1 MKIAYVRI
9 SNILGL
15 EEFEMAPGG
24 TLTEISGDNG
34 LGKTSIL
41 EAIKAGTQGGHD
53 ATLLRKGADKGEIV
67 LVLDDGT
74 ELHKH
79 VGQTKSSLDLIKD
92 GKKVP
97 RPSDTIKG
105 LTDLLSV
112 NPVEFLT
119 APKKDRV
126 KVLLE
131 AMPINVDPARLTEIS
146 GIPVDM
152 QPGTHGLAMIEM
164 VHKLVYEDRTGTNR
178 AVKEKEATIN
188 QLTLAMPEVPGG
200 VEGDEDALLQQIETL
215 RAARDA
221 ETTRIDTKLTGV
233 RDESNAR
240 QQKIKD
246 DAQARI
252 DAIKAECQA
261 ALDAEKAALA
271 DTEGKAGRVRQRAL
285 DTFTE
290 QAGPINETLAAI
302 RTNRNAFAKRE
313 QTKATIAQMDAEL
326 EDLRADVERQTKAL
340 DDLDAYRSEL
350 LATLPIPG
358 LEVRDGEVMRDGV
371 PFDRLNTAQ
380 QVDIA
385 IEIAKLRAGDL
396 AICCVDRFEALSPDT
411 LAEFKKRAEAS
422 NLQLIVTRVDRGEL
436 TIQTQ

>member
-112 NPVEFLT
+112 NPVEFLN

-131 AMPINVDPARLTEIS
+131 AMPIDVDPARLTEIS

-152 QPGTHGLAMIEM
+152 QPGAHGLTMIEM

-200 VEGDEDALLQQIETL
+200 VEGDEDALLTQIDTL
-215 RAARDA
+215 RNSRDA
-221 ETTRIDTKLTGV
+221 ETARIDDKLKGV
-233 RDESNAR
+233 RQASSER
-240 QQKIKD
+240 EQKIKA

-252 DAIKAECQA
+252 DAIRTECQA
-261 ALDAEKAALA
+261 AADAEKAALA

-290 QAGPINETLAAI
+290 AAGPINETLAAI
-302 RTNRNAFAKRE
+302 RTNRSAFAKRE
-313 QTKATIAQMDAEL
+313 QTKATISQMETEL
-326 EDLRADVERQTKAL
+326 EGLRTDAERQTQAINS
-340 DDLDAYRSEL
+340 LDAYRSEL
-350 LATLPIPG
+350 LASLPIPG
-358 LEVRDGEVMRDGV
+358 LEVKDGEVLRDGV

>member
-15 EEFEMAPGG
+15 EEFEMSPGG

-79 VGQTKSSLDLIKD
+79 VSATKSTLDLIKD
-92 GKKVP
+92 GKKIP

-112 NPVEFLT
+112 NPVDFLT

-131 AMPINVDPARLTEIS
+131 AMPIEVDPARLTEIS

-152 QPGTHGLAMIEM
+152 QPGAHGLAMIEM

-188 QLTLAMPEVPGG
+188 QLTLAMPEAPGG

-221 ETTRIDTKLTGV
+221 ETARIDTKLTGV
-233 RDESNAR
+233 R
-240 QQKIKD
+240 KD
-246 DAQARI
+246 SSERTHAVKAEAQARI

-261 ALDAEKAALA
+261 AIDAEVASLA
-271 DTEGKAGRVRQRAL
+271 DIESKAGRVRQRAM
-285 DTFTE
+285 DAFTE

-302 RTNRNAFAKRE
+302 RTNRHAFAKRE
-313 QTKATIAQMDAEL
+313 QTKATIAQMDTEL
-326 EDLRADVERQTKAL
+326 EDLRADAERQTAAL
-340 DDLDAYRSEL
+340 NGLDAYRSEL
-350 LATLPIPG
+350 LSSLPIPG
-358 LEVRDGEVMRDGV
+358 LEVKDGEVLRDGV

-411 LAEFKKRAEAS
+411 LAEFRERAAAS
-422 NLQLIVTRVDRGEL
+422 NLQLIVTRVDRGDL
-436 TIQTQ
+436 TIRTQ

>member
-1 MKIAYVRI
+1 MKISYVRI

-41 EAIKAGTQGGHD
+41 EAIKAATVGGHD

-79 VGQTKSSLDLIKD
+79 VSATKSSLDLIKD
-92 GKKVP
+92 GKKIP
-97 RPSDTIKG
+97 RSSDTIKG

-126 KVLLE
+126 KALLE
-131 AMPINVDPARLTEIS
+131 AMPIDVDAERLAEIT
-146 GIPVDM
+146 GIPLDL
-152 QPGTHGLAMIEM
+152 QPGTHGLAMIET
-164 VHKLVYEDRTGTNR
+164 VHKMVFEDRTGTNR

-215 RAARDA
+215 RTARDA
-221 ETTRIDTKLTGV
+221 ETARIDTKLTGV
-233 RDESNAR
+233 RKESSDRTQA
-240 QQKIKD
+240 IKS

-252 DAIKAECQA
+252 DAIKAECQEA
-261 ALDAEKAALA
+261 VDKEAAALA
-271 DTEGKAGRVRQRAL
+271 DTEQKAGRVRQRAM

-313 QTKATIAQMDAEL
+313 QTKATISQMDTEL
-326 EDLRADVERQTKAL
+326 EDLRADAERQTQAL
-340 DDLDAYRSEL
+340 NGLDAYRSEL
-350 LATLPIPG
+350 LASLPIPG
-358 LEVRDGEVMRDGV
+358 LEVKDGEVLRDGV

-411 LAEFKKRAEAS
+411 LAEFKTRAEAS
-422 NLQLIVTRVDRGEL
+422 NLQLIVTRVDRGDL

>member
-1 MKIAYVRI
+1 MKISYVRI

-79 VGQTKSSLDLIKD
+79 VSATKSTLDLIKD

-112 NPVEFLT
+112 NPVEFLN

-131 AMPINVDPARLTEIS
+131 AMPIEVDPARLTEIS

-152 QPGTHGLAMIEM
+152 QPGAHGLAMIEM

-200 VEGDEDALLQQIETL
+200 VDGDEDVLLQRVDEL
-215 RAARDA
+215 RTARDA
-221 ETTRIDTKLTGV
+221 ETARIDAKLKGV
-233 RDESNAR
+233 REESNAR
-240 QQKIKD
+240 QQKIREE
-246 DAQARI
+246 AQAKI
-252 DAIKAECQA
+252 DAIKAECQT
-261 ALDAEKAALA
+261 ALDTEKAALA
-271 DTEGKAGRVRQRAL
+271 DTEGKAGRVRQKAL

-290 QAGPINETLAAI
+290 QAGPINETLAAV
-302 RTNRNAFAKRE
+302 RLNRNAFAKRE
-313 QTKATIAQMDAEL
+313 QTKATISQMDAEL
-326 EDLRADVERQTKAL
+326 EDLRADAERQTAAL
-340 DDLDAYRSEL
+340 AGLDAYRSEL
-350 LATLPIPG
+350 LASLPIPG
-358 LEVRDGEVMRDGV
+358 LEVKDGEVLRDGV

-396 AICCVDRFEALSPDT
+396 AICCVDRFEALSPET

-422 NLQLIVTRVDRGEL
+422 KLQLIVTRVDRGEL

>member
-1 MKIAYVRI
+1 MKIAHIRI
-9 SNILGL
+9 NNILGL
-15 EEFEMAPGG
+15 EEFEMSPGG

-41 EAIKAGTQGGHD
+41 EAIKAATQGGHD

-74 ELHKH
+74 ELHKK
-79 VGQTKSSLDLIKD
+79 VTADKSSLDLIKD

-112 NPVEFLT
+112 NPVDFLT

-131 AMPINVDPARLTEIS
+131 AMPIEVDPARLTEITS
-146 GIPVDM
+146 IPLDL
-152 QPGTHGLAMIEM
+152 QPGTHGLAMIEA
-164 VHKLVYEDRTGTNR
+164 VHKMVFEDRTGTNR
-178 AVKEKEATIN
+178 AVKEKESTIN
-188 QLTLAMPEVPGG
+188 QLGLAMPEVPGG
-200 VEGDEDALLQQIETL
+200 IEGDEDALLQQIETL

-221 ETTRIDTKLTGV
+221 ETTRIDTKLTGMRKDSSDKV
-233 RDESNAR
+233 QA
-240 QQKIKD
+240 IKA

-261 ALDAEKAALA
+261 AVDAEVAAMNQ
-271 DTEGKAGRVRQRAL
+271 TEGTAGRVRQKAL

-313 QTKATIAQMDAEL
+313 QTKATISQMEAEL
-326 EDLRADVERQTKAL
+326 EDLRADAARQTKAL

-350 LATLPIPG
+350 LASLPIPG
-358 LEVRDGEVMRDGV
+358 LEVKDGEVFRDGV

-411 LAEFKKRAEAS
+411 LAAFRERAAAS